1 MIEELFDGCAVPL
14 LFFQSKV
21 QAQHASAA
29 ALAEQQKQ
37 EMERQREQL
46 SEACAVGAVS
56 SLSRK
61 RVKVSSTYIIPV
73 QTDTFLLTFFPK
85 AGHC

>member
-1 MIEELFDGCAVPL
+1 MIEELFDGCAL
-14 LFFQSKV
+14 LFCLFQSKV

-46 SEACAVGAVS
+46 SEASAAGA
-56 SLSRK
+56 
-61 RVKVSSTYIIPV
+61 
-73 QTDTFLLTFFPK
+73 FLLYP
-85 AGHC
+85 GEE

>member
-1 MIEELFDGCAVPL
+1 MIKKMFDGCAL
-14 LFFQSKV
+14 LFRLFQSKV

-46 SEACAVGAVS
+46 SEACAAGVFFHLVQ
-56 SLSRK
+56 K
-61 RVKVSSTYIIPV
+61 RSIKE
-73 QTDTFLLTFFPK
+73 
-85 AGHC
+85 

>member
-1 MIEELFDGCAVPL
+1 LFDGCALPL

-29 ALAEQQKQ
+29 AVAEQQKQ

-56 SLSRK
+56 SCPGK
-61 RVKVSSTYIIPV
+61 E
-73 QTDTFLLTFFPK
+73 
-85 AGHC
+85 

>member
-1 MIEELFDGCAVPL
+1 MCLTVWFILFLSISAGFFGQIVHMNMNMIQELFDGCAL
-14 LFFQSKV
+14 LFRLFESKV

-46 SEACAVGAVS
+46 SEACAVGAFS
-56 SLSRK
+56 SC
-61 RVKVSSTYIIPV
+61 P
-73 QTDTFLLTFFPK
+73 
-85 AGHC
+85 